1 ELFKVEYFFG
11 PSGPIF
17 LPAPHAQAFV
27 ARMKS
32 GGFIRARLRSYC
44 GYETERF
51 IRLKALY
58 PDYLLT

>member
-1 ELFKVEYFFG
+1 VEYFFG

-17 LPAPHAQAFV
+17 LFASHAQAFV

-32 GGFIRARLRSYC
+32 AGFVRVRLRGYY

-51 IRLKALY
+51 IWLKALY
-58 PDYLLT
+58 PGYMLT